1 MSYCVNCGVELEEG
15 ARKCVLC
22 DTQVINPKKAPEEK
36 KVPLFADEEYIPPEG
51 ISKKFIAYVISM
63 VMLIPS
69 LVCTLANALFFPD
82 TFWSL
87 YIFTT
92 GLLAWVIF
100 VFPFF
105 SRKKKPYLMWAFD
118 TVAVALYGFFLF
130 RMPGDENNLYFRV
143 FLPLVVIISLQ
154 TLIFMLWSI
163 GKKRHIILKL
173 LHIFADF
180 AVFSL
185 CLGLVLSVGLGIKT
199 ASAIGMIVFVSC
211 LCIIGFLAYCYKSKS
226 MRKYLSKRFFT

>member
-1 MSYCVNCGVELEEG
+1 MSYCVNCGVELEES

-22 DTQVINPKKAPEEK
+22 DTEVINPKKAAEDK
-36 KVPLFADEEYIPPEG
+36 KLPHFADEEYIPEG
-51 ISKKFIAYVISM
+51 ISEKFVAYVISM

-69 LVCTLANALFFPD
+69 LVCILANALFFPD

-92 GLLAWVIF
+92 GLLTWVIF

-105 SRKKKPYLMWAFD
+105 SKKKKPYSMWAFD
-118 TVAVALYGFFLF
+118 TVAVLIYGLFLF
-130 RMPGDENNLYFRV
+130 RMLGDEGNIYIKV
-143 FLPLVVIISLQ
+143 FLPLAVILSAQ
-154 TLIFMLWSI
+154 MLIFMLWAI
-163 GKKRHIILKL
+163 GKKRHIILKT
-173 LHIFADF
+173 LHVFVDF

-185 CLGLVLSVGLGIKT
+185 FCGLIFSAGLGIKI
-199 ASAIGMIVFVSC
+199 AGMIGIIIFVSC

-226 MRKYLSKRFFT
+226 MRRYLSKRFFT

>member
-22 DTQVINPKKAPEEK
+22 DTEVLNPRKTPEEK
-36 KVPLFADEEYIPPEG
+36 KLPLFADEEHHIPEG
-51 ISKKFIAYVISM
+51 ISKKFVAYVISM

-130 RMPGDENNLYFRV
+130 RMPGDEGNIYFRV
-143 FLPLVVIISLQ
+143 FLPIVVILSLQ
-154 TLIFMLWSI
+154 MLIFMLWAI
-163 GKKRHIILKL
+163 GKKRHMLLKL
-173 LHIFADF
+173 LHLFVDF
-180 AVFSL
+180 AIFFL
-185 CLGLVLSVGLGIKT
+185 LGGLVLSAGLGLEI
-199 ASAIGMIVFVSC
+199 AGAIGIIVFVSC
-211 LCIIGFLAYCYKSKS
+211 LCIIGFLAYCYKSKT
-226 MRKYLSKRFFT
+226 MRRYLSKRFFT

>member
-1 MSYCVNCGVELEEG
+1 MSYCVNCGVELEES

-22 DTQVINPKKAPEEK
+22 DTEVINPKKPPEDK
-36 KVPLFADEEYIPPEG
+36 KLSLFADEEYKIPEG
-51 ISKKFIAYVISM
+51 VSEKFVAYVISM

-69 LVCTLANALFFPD
+69 LVCTLANFLFFPD
-82 TFWSL
+82 TFWSF

-118 TVAVALYGFFLF
+118 TVAVALYGLFLF
-130 RMPGDENNLYFRV
+130 RMPGGESKIYYEV
-143 FLPLVVIISLQ
+143 FLPIVVIISLQ
-154 TLIFMLWSI
+154 MLIFMLWAI

-173 LHIFADF
+173 LHLFSDF
-180 AVFSL
+180 AVFSFL
-185 CLGLVLSVGLGIKT
+185 CGLVLSVGLDIEV
-199 ASAIGMIVFVSC
+199 ASAVGVIIFVSC
-211 LCIIGFLAYCYKSKS
+211 LCIIGFLAYCYKSKT
-226 MRKYLSKRFFT
+226 MRRYLSKRFFT